1 MVEAVLEPFEGA
13 PASVRRRW
21 SDDFKLGVVA
31 ESLLPGARPSHIA
44 QRIGVETSQIFQ
56 WRKQAIRKGWI
67 SVPVGNAKKKDRSV
81 ERAGMVPSVI
91 EIAVDGVTIRASAD
105 IDDGHLVRVIRAVR
119 QA

>member
-1 MVEAVLEPFEGA
+1 MVEAVLEPIEGA
-13 PASVRRRW
+13 PASIRRRW

-56 WRKQAIRKGWI
+56 WRKQAVRKGWI
-67 SVPVGNAKKKDRSV
+67 SLPAGNAKKKERLV
-81 ERAGMVPSVI
+81 EPADTLASVI

-105 IDDGHLVRVIRAVR
+105 VDDGHLVRIIRAVR

>member
-1 MVEAVLEPFEGA
+1 MVEAVLEPIEGA
-13 PASVRRRW
+13 PASIRRRW

-56 WRKQAIRKGWI
+56 WRKQAVRKGWI
-67 SVPVGNAKKKDRSV
+67 SLPAGNAKKKDSPVGRSNT
-81 ERAGMVPSVI
+81 STSII
-91 EIAVDGVTIRASAD
+91 EIAVDGVTIRAGAD
-105 IDDGHLVRVIRAVR
+105 VDDGHLVRIIRAVR

>member
-1 MVEAVLEPFEGA
+1 MVEAVLEPIEGA
-13 PASVRRRW
+13 PASIRRRW

-56 WRKQAIRKGWI
+56 WRKQAVRKGWI
-67 SVPVGNAKKKDRSV
+67 SLPAGSAKKKDRPVKRTDTST
-81 ERAGMVPSVI
+81 SVI

-105 IDDGHLVRVIRAVR
+105 IDDGHLVRMYPA
-119 QA
+119 

>member
-1 MVEAVLEPFEGA
+1 MVEAVLEPIEGA
-13 PASVRRRW
+13 PASIRRRW

-56 WRKQAIRKGWI
+56 WRKQAVRKGWV
-67 SVPVGNAKKKDRSV
+67 SLPAGNTKKQDCPVG
-81 ERAGMVPSVI
+81 RADTSTSLI
-91 EIAVDGVTIRASAD
+91 EIAVDGVTIRTRAD
-105 IDDGHLVRVIRAVR
+105 IDDGHLVRILRAVR